1 MPFMKAM
8 EYLFIYAGVGL
19 FVLFL
24 ILIALLFRTVVP
36 TDQVHIVQSRKK
48 TTSYGRDQGA
58 GNTYYKWPSWIP
70 IIGVVTKVLPVSIF
84 SINLT
89 NYPAYD
95 KNRLP
100 FTLDI
105 AAFFRVKDPSMASE
119 RVESQD
125 ELDTQLH
132 AILQGSV
139 RSILAKHDIE
149 TILEGR
155 SEFGDAFTK
164 EVDTQLEQWG
174 VHTVKTIELMDLRDG
189 EGSKIILNIMAKES
203 SRIDRESRIQV
214 ADNKRQAQTSE
225 IEAQREVSLRQQE
238 AEERVGQRTAEKEK
252 NVGIANE
259 QSKQEVQAQAKV
271 TQEREMEVARVKNVK
286 AAEIQREV
294 EIVQA
299 DQERQKIVIAS
310 EAAKEQAVI
319 GANAEKEQTIVNA
332 EGEARQRVLAAA
344 AQKESTELI
353 AAGDLRKAL
362 NHAEGV
368 LAEGTSIAESERL
381 KQLATVT
388 AQVTL
393 ADKIAD
399 SAAYQTYL
407 VSIEQVAA
415 ARDVGIEQAKAL
427 QTLNQNADIKMI
439 INTGE
444 GGTQSGM
451 KSLMDIFTPKGGTT
465 LGAAVEAFAQTPTG
479 EALLSKV
486 LPEKTDTKDVNLKKT
501 FKNV

>member
-1 MPFMKAM
+1 
-8 EYLFIYAGVGL
+8 
-19 FVLFL
+19 
-24 ILIALLFRTVVP
+24 
-36 TDQVHIVQSRKK
+36 
-48 TTSYGRDQGA
+48 
-58 GNTYYKWPSWIP
+58 
-70 IIGVVTKVLPVSIF
+70 
-84 SINLT
+84 
-89 NYPAYD
+89 
-95 KNRLP
+95 
-100 FTLDI
+100 
-105 AAFFRVKDPSMASE
+105 
-119 RVESQD
+119 
-125 ELDTQLH
+125 
-132 AILQGSV
+132 
-139 RSILAKHDIE
+139 
-149 TILEGR
+149 
-155 SEFGDAFTK
+155 
-164 EVDTQLEQWG
+164 
-174 VHTVKTIELMDLRDG
+174 
-189 EGSKIILNIMAKES
+189 
-203 SRIDRESRIQV
+203 
-214 ADNKRQAQTSE
+214 
-225 IEAQREVSLRQQE
+225 
-238 AEERVGQRTAEKEK
+238 
-252 NVGIANE
+252 
-259 QSKQEVQAQAKV
+259 
-271 TQEREMEVARVKNVK
+271 
-286 AAEIQREV
+286 
-294 EIVQA
+294 
-299 DQERQKIVIAS
+299 
-310 EAAKEQAVI
+310 
-319 GANAEKEQTIVNA
+319 
-332 EGEARQRVLAAA
+332 VLAAT